1 MDEQLASE
9 MIGKVVLV
17 GVTMLN
23 RNDEV
28 LSQEQYFGTIL
39 RINEEDGLI
48 ICRADTGAEMWLPPA
63 LEHYEPADLGEYRL
77 RSTGHVVTNPDY
89 LATFNCY
96 PPDNS

>member
-39 RINEEDGLI
+39 RIYEEDGLI
-48 ICRADTGAEMWLPPA
+48 ICR
-63 LEHYEPADLGEYRL
+63 
-77 RSTGHVVTNPDY
+77 
-89 LATFNCY
+89 
-96 PPDNS
+96 

>member
-1 MDEQLASE
+1 MGEQLASE

-23 RNDEV
+23 RNDEA

-48 ICRADTGAEMWLPPA
+48 ICR
-63 LEHYEPADLGEYRL
+63 
-77 RSTGHVVTNPDY
+77 
-89 LATFNCY
+89 
-96 PPDNS
+96 

>member
-28 LSQEQYFGTIL
+28 LSKEQYFGTIL

-48 ICRADTGAEMWLPPA
+48 ICR
-63 LEHYEPADLGEYRL
+63 
-77 RSTGHVVTNPDY
+77 
-89 LATFNCY
+89 
-96 PPDNS
+96 